1 MGCRTVGGGLVGAFH
16 RASHQGLGGGR
27 VVG

>member
-1 MGCRTVGGGLVGAFH
+1 MGCGTVGGGLVGAVR
-16 RASHQGLGGGR
+16 RARHQGLGGGR